1 MTKMIGTIGLT
12 RMNNWMSK
20 MSGMD
25 RSHLMKDPEKIIL
38 FKGGKCGIW
47 KIELWKNPKQNVVV
61 LYYKN
66 DKTDT

>member
-25 RSHLMKDPEKIIL
+25 RSHLMKEPEKIIL
-38 FKGGKCGIW
+38 FKGESMVFGKSNSG
-47 KIELWKNPKQNVVV
+47 KILNKMW
-61 LYYKN
+61 
-66 DKTDT
+66 

>member
-25 RSHLMKDPEKIIL
+25 RSHLMKEPEKIIL
-38 FKGGKCGIW
+38 FKGESVVFGKSNSG
-47 KIELWKNPKQNVVV
+47 KILNKMW
-61 LYYKN
+61 
-66 DKTDT
+66 

>member
-25 RSHLMKDPEKIIL
+25 RSHLMKEPEKIIL
-38 FKGGKCGIW
+38 FKGESVGFGKSNTG
-47 KIELWKNPKQNVVV
+47 KILNKMW
-61 LYYKN
+61 
-66 DKTDT
+66 

>member
-25 RSHLMKDPEKIIL
+25 RSHLMEEPENIIL
-38 FKGGKCGIW
+38 LRGKEW
-47 KIELWKNPKQNVVV
+47 DLENRTSEKS
-61 LYYKN
+61 
-66 DKTDT
+66 

>member
-25 RSHLMKDPEKIIL
+25 RSHLMKEPEKIIL
-38 FKGGKCGIW
+38 FKGESVVFVKSNSGKILNKMW
-47 KIELWKNPKQNVVV
+47 
-61 LYYKN
+61 
-66 DKTDT
+66 

>member
-25 RSHLMKDPEKIIL
+25 RSHLRKEPENIIL
-38 FKGGKCGIW
+38 FKGERVGFGKSNSG
-47 KIELWKNPKQNVVV
+47 KILNKMW
-61 LYYKN
+61 
-66 DKTDT
+66 

>member
-25 RSHLMKDPEKIIL
+25 RSHLMKEPEKIIL
-38 FKGGKCGIW
+38 FKGESVGFGKSNSG
-47 KIELWKNPKQNVVV
+47 KNLNKMW
-61 LYYKN
+61 
-66 DKTDT
+66 